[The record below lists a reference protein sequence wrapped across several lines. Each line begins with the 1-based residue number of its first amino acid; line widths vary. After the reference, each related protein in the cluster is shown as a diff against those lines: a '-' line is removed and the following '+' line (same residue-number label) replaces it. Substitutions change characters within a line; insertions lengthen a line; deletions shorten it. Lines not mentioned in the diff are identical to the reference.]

1 MKNEKEINGIA
12 FELCKKMIHL
22 QDEVD
27 DGKNNSVSSLQKE
40 ARKSPFNKAKTMT

>member
-1 MKNEKEINGIA
+1 MKNEKETNGIA

-27 DGKNNSVSSLQKE
+27 DGKTMKSVLF
-40 ARKSPFNKAKTMT
+40 RKKQ